1 MKILSILLVS
11 ILLTGCLATPVKRT
25 FPDVPKELMEICPD
39 LSTVTEGTTQLSEV
53 MKVVTQNY
61 GQYHECRIKNDLW
74 IEWYKTQKEIFNSV
88 K

>member
-1 MKILSILLVS
+1 MKLLSILLVS
-11 ILLTGCLATPVKRT
+11 VLLTGCLATPVKRT
-25 FPDVPKELMEICPD
+25 FPDVPKELMVICPD
-39 LSTVTEGTTQLSEV
+39 LSMVADGTTQLSEV

-74 IEWYKTQKEIFNSV
+74 IEWYKTQKEIFESV